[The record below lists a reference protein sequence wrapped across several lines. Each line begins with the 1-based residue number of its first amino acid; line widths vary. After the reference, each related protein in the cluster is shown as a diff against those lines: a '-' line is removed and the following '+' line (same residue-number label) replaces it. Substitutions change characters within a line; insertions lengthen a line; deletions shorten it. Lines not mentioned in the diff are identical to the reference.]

1 MTVFILML
9 TLFLLVIVA
18 VIWTHYFRTSRADAE
33 AGNVSENSL
42 QHNIPHNS
50 QRDEANISLYH
61 EHKKEIEKDYA
72 NGGIDEESYQYLLV
86 ELEKSLLQDIAQN
99 ADEKEIAQK
108 TTSSMSV
115 LWPIAITLFIFG
127 FSVSLYVKNSEYS
140 FTEPS
145 SVKGNEQHNT
155 AQQKQKHENLDENQL
170 VMVRIKTLQQK
181 IEKEPNNTEYWYEL
195 GQVLIGAGDFDNAI
209 KAFDHIIGIEGVKAD
224 LLGAKA
230 QANYYKNDQKI
241 DANVQAIIDQAL
253 ALDPQEP
260 STNIL
265 LGMDSFIHNNYA
277 AAINYWQLV
286 IDSESNSVNVGA
298 LAEAINEA
306 KSRLVMVGEKGSSNQ
321 EKPPEHAH
329 EHPEADGA
337 HKPEAVAKVEGPQ
350 LSLSVTLSDEI
361 LALLSQGEDK
371 VVFIYATPAD
381 GRRMPLAAVKVKASD
396 LPLELILT
404 DANAMSPQA
413 NLSTADAVNIYAIV
427 SSTGTVGIKSGDYK
441 AQSLGVRVNKIAP
454 TMLLIDTIVP

>member
-1 MTVFILML
+1 MTLFIVML
-9 TLFLLVIVA
+9 ALFLLVMLA
-18 VIWTHYFRTSRADAE
+18 VIWTHYFRSNSADTE
-33 AGNVSENSL
+33 VDNVSGD
-42 QHNIPHNS
+42 NILHNS

-72 NGGIDEESYQYLLV
+72 NGAIDEESYQYLLV

-108 TTSSMSV
+108 TVSSISV
-115 LWPIAITLFIFG
+115 LWPVAITLFIFI
-127 FSVSLYVKNSEYS
+127 FSLVLYVKNSDYS
-140 FTEPS
+140 LFEPNS
-145 SVKGNEQHNT
+145 ATNGEQHNT
-155 AQQKQKHENLDENQL
+155 EAKKQKDESLDESQL
-170 VMVRIKTLQQK
+170 VMERIQTLQQQ

-209 KAFDHIIGIEGVKAD
+209 KAFDHIIGIEGIKAD

-277 AAINYWQLV
+277 VAINYWQLV
-286 IDSESNSVNVGA
+286 IDSENNSVNVGA

-306 KSRLVMVGEKGSSNQ
+306 KNRLVMVGEKVSSNQ
-321 EKPPEHAH
+321 EKSPEDAH
-329 EHPEADGA
+329 EHPEAEGS

-361 LALLSQGEDK
+361 LSLLSEGEDK
-371 VVFIYATPAD
+371 IVFIYATPAD

-404 DANAMSPQA
+404 DTNAMSPQA
-413 NLSTADAVNIYAIV
+413 NLSSAEAVNIYAVV

-441 AQSLGVRVNKIAP
+441 AQSLGVSVNKIAT